1 MNTPATID
9 GRFLSY
15 RTASQYLDVSPATLR
30 RMVAEGRINPYR
42 IGGRLVR
49 FDRQE
54 LDQVF
59 RASADTPRGTTAD

>member
-15 RTASQYLDVSPATLR
+15 RSASQYLDVSPATLR
-30 RMVAEGRINPYR
+30 RMVAEGKINPYR

-59 RASADTPRGTTAD
+59 RADSQRGTATD